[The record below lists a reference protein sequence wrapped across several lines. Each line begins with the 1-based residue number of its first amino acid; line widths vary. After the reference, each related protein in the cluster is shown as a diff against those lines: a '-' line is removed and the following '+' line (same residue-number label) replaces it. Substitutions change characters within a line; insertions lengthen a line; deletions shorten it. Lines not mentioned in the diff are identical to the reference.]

1 VCRLS
6 NAAIFRQP
14 SILRNLIC
22 PPMTGSSWYARRADE
37 SEDRLKTACRVVS
50 AVALALFVTVAFAQP
65 EPLRPL
71 RLTPD
76 QLTWTADPRGYEQ
89 ALIVG
94 DPTKPGIYVARLRFP
109 SNLRIAPHFHPD
121 DRIVTVLSGTVLF
134 GYGERFDETTMQAL
148 SAGSVWTEPAKQPHF
163 AWSRDGEVVLQV
175 IGMGPS
181 GTTPVP

>member
-1 VCRLS
+1 MQAREVGYTYSAEVIQGETEARAP
-6 NAAIFRQP
+6 AAEEASR
-14 SILRNLIC
+14 
-22 PPMTGSSWYARRADE
+22 
-37 SEDRLKTACRVVS
+37 EDPLKSACRVVS
-50 AVALALFVTVAFAQP
+50 AMALALFVTVTVTFAQP

-71 RLTPD
+71 RVAPD

-109 SNLRIAPHFHPD
+109 SNLRVAPHFHPD

-134 GYGERFDETTMQAL
+134 GYGERFDETTMRAL

-181 GTTPVP
+181 NTTPVP

>member
-1 VCRLS
+1 
-6 NAAIFRQP
+6 
-14 SILRNLIC
+14 
-22 PPMTGSSWYARRADE
+22 M
-37 SEDRLKTACRVVS
+37 KTACRVVS
-50 AVALALFVTVAFAQP
+50 AIALASFVTVAFAQP
-65 EPLRPL
+65 GSLRPL
-71 RLTPD
+71 RVAPD
-76 QLTWTADPRGYEQ
+76 QLTWTADSRGYEQ

-94 DPTKPGIYVARLRFP
+94 DPTKPGVYVARLRFP

-134 GYGERFDETTMQAL
+134 GYGERFDETTMRAL